1 MSSLSKDP
9 RGWSKY
15 WVCCYTAADGRQLK
29 RSTRETD
36 KRKARTICEVWER
49 AESLGRDGLLT
60 TEAQFQ
66 RVLEEGF
73 ERISGKKVVNL
84 TVKEWL
90 DRWIKGESGAVAD
103 STLKRYQQ
111 IIDSF
116 LAFLGTRAEV
126 RLEAVSTED
135 FTRFRDQLLEQG
147 RAPRTV
153 NIIVRK
159 ILKRPFT
166 AAVNEGLLAR
176 NPISSIRH
184 LLDVSVEKGTFTPE
198 QIAQLVEA
206 ADADWKGLIMAG
218 YFTGARLGDLARLTW
233 ASVDVAERSITLRQ
247 KKTGAKIKVPL
258 HSALEDY
265 LRSRSIP
272 ADKRKP
278 LFPTL
283 YKKPG
288 PGKSGLSMSFKR
300 LMARCGIDDGIA
312 RQKTGAAGRNV
323 SSLSFHSLRH
333 SFTSALANAGV
344 TPELRQKLTGHL
356 DKKSHAV
363 YSHHEL
369 ETIRDA
375 VEKISALPKK
385 TP

>member
-356 DKKSHAV
+356 DEKSHAV

>member
-1 MSSLSKDP
+1 MASLTKDP

-15 WVCCYTAADGRQLK
+15 WVCCFTAADGRQLK

-73 ERISGKKVVNL
+73 ERINGKKVVNL
-84 TVKEWL
+84 TVREWL
-90 DRWIKGESGAVAD
+90 TRWIKGESGAVAD

-126 RLEAVSTED
+126 RLEAVTTDD
-135 FTRFRDQLLEQG
+135 FTAYRDLLLSEG
-147 RAPRTV
+147 RSPRTV
-153 NIIVRK
+153 NVVVRK

-166 AAVNEGLLAR
+166 AAINEGILTR
-176 NPISSIRH
+176 NPILAIRH
-184 LLDVSVEKGTFTPE
+184 LQDISVEKGTFTPA

-206 ADADWKGLIMAG
+206 ADADWKGLILAG
-218 YFTGARLGDLARLTW
+218 YFTGARLGDLCRLTW
-233 ASVDVAERSITLRQ
+233 AAIDMAEQTITLRQ
-247 KKTGAKIKVPL
+247 KKTGAKIKAPL
-258 HSALEDY
+258 HSALGDY
-265 LRSRSIP
+265 LRSRPIP

-283 YKKPG
+283 HKKPG

-300 LMARCGIDDGIA
+300 LMARCGIEDGIA

-323 SSLSFHSLRH
+323 SQLSFHSLRH

-344 TPELRQKLTGHL
+344 APELRQKLTGHL
-356 DKKSHAV
+356 DDKSHAV

-369 ETIRDA
+369 ETIRLA

-385 TP
+385 TD